1 MPVWDSS
8 GESRLKAFAG
18 KEPPPNYLADL
29 SQVVFDDRGG
39 LDYPVIHW
47 GEAVY
52 IEECLALLC
61 KMSQRAMRRSE

>member
-1 MPVWDSS
+1 MIV
-8 GESRLKAFAG
+8 A
-18 KEPPPNYLADL
+18 
-29 SQVVFDDRGG
+29 G